1 MIDRPAPRL
10 AAPGAIDRSPRAMVR
25 ILRNILLHLLSAG
38 MLVAAIASQDAY
50 WHNMLLLIA
59 GGAFVLAWVPLGD

>member
-1 MIDRPAPRL
+1 
-10 AAPGAIDRSPRAMVR
+10 MVR
-25 ILRNILLHLLSAG
+25 ILRNIVLHLLSAG
-38 MLVAAIASQDAY
+38 MLVAAIASRDPY